1 VTLFFQI
8 AYGDFGNPEHASH
21 YFLEK
26 EFAQTGRCNMSGR
39 LEGKVALISGT
50 SSGQGRE
57 EAQLFARE
65 GAKIVGSGFT
75 KIEAAKET
83 VEMVKASGGE
93 MVSLQPVD
101 LTDGDQVKR
110 WIDFAVETYGGF
122 DILCNNASNAKFA
135 PIEQMTWEE
144 WHFTIRNELD
154 LIYWACHYAFPHLKA
169 RGGGTIINTASVSG
183 LVGGLFGS
191 FAHAASKGGVIALT
205 KQLAIE
211 GARHGIRAV
220 CITPG
225 VIETPATELMLQ
237 NPKYKEAIERQ
248 TPLRRVGRP
257 EEIAAVALFLA
268 SDEASFITGAN
279 IVVDGGITA
288 L

>member
-1 VTLFFQI
+1 M
-8 AYGDFGNPEHASH
+8 A
-21 YFLEK
+21 
-26 EFAQTGRCNMSGR
+26 GR
-39 LEGKVALISGT
+39 LEGKVALITGT
-50 SSGQGRE
+50 GGGQGRE
-57 EAQLFARE
+57 AARLFARE
-65 GAKIVGSGFT
+65 GAKVVGCDLKVEGA
-75 KIEAAKET
+75 EET

-101 LTDGDQVKR
+101 LADGDQVKR
-110 WIDFAVETYGGF
+110 WFDFAVETYGGF
-122 DILCNNASNAKFA
+122 DILYNNASTAKFA
-135 PIEQMTWEE
+135 PISKMTWEE
-144 WHFTIRNELD
+144 WDFTIRNELD
-154 LIYWACHYAFPHLKA
+154 LIYWACHYALPHLKA
-169 RGGGTIINTASVSG
+169 RGGGVIINTASVSG

-191 FAHAASKGGVIALT
+191 FAHAASKAGVIALT
-205 KQLAIE
+205 KQLAVE

-220 CITPG
+220 AITPG

-237 NPKYKEAIERQ
+237 NPQYKEAIERQ

-257 EEIAAVALFLA
+257 EEVATVALFLA